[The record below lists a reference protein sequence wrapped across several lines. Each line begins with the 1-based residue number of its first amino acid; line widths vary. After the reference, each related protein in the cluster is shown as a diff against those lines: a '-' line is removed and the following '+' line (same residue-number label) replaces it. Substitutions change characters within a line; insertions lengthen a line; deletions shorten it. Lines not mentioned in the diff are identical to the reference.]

1 LSPFAGLIAGWSDHP
16 ASLFETLYEQDL
28 MKSEADIVRINTLFT
43 EGWSKRKIARE
54 LSMSR
59 NTVDRYLHSQP
70 TQTNRSDIQQ
80 PKLLASL
87 DYAGWRIGPYKLS
100 ISGELSLGDV
110 SIGMA
115 EAQTQILLI
124 FVRKPNQLVSRDE
137 IASQL
142 WPKQKLSVNHR
153 RNVTLSVHRLREVFA
168 IDPLGGNVIRNIYR
182 KGYVLTA
189 SVEVCPPPDPQKI
202 SSSHPSS
209 TALVSNPFYGEA
221 HDYWPN
227 RDPYKL
233 RRQEWLLQRSL
244 QVDPSFGQAY
254 LELCYF
260 KILQCYWGMRSSQA
274 VLPSLQQLLSKIDQF
289 TPQPSGWLAIKAEV
303 QSLLLWQPLTTQRL
317 YGNWL
322 AATLP
327 RGMPLMS
334 WARHLIFI
342 GKPRSAIQLLK
353 QHVETELCHGW
364 LELAMAF
371 CAIGDFHASEEAIQR
386 QHSLDPTMVGTRLLW
401 ALVRVQLGQSDLA
414 TQILLDTGILDRPF
428 QGIQSVAAYTLAH
441 GTHHQRAQDL
451 LDEAMTIIGQ
461 SPSQVGALGY
471 WGLAALA
478 LGRHTEAIQLL
489 KLSVSSRCY
498 SAPVL
503 FATPFL
509 KPYADTP
516 AYRLFVEMMRQ
527 SFPTLN

>member
-1 LSPFAGLIAGWSDHP
+1 
-16 ASLFETLYEQDL
+16 
-28 MKSEADIVRINTLFT
+28 
-43 EGWSKRKIARE
+43 
-54 LSMSR
+54 MSG
-59 NTVDRYLHSQP
+59 Q
-70 TQTNRSDIQQ
+70 
-80 PKLLASL
+80 
-87 DYAGWRIGPYKLS
+87 
-100 ISGELSLGDV
+100 LSLGDV
-110 SIGMA
+110 SIDMA

-124 FVRKPNQLVSRDE
+124 FAKKANQLVSHDK

-142 WPKQKLSVNHR
+142 WPKQQLSINHR

-168 IDPLGGNVIRNIYR
+168 IGPLGRNVIRSIYR

-189 SVEVCPPPDPQKI
+189 SVEVCPPPYPQKI
-202 SSSHPSS
+202 RSDHPSTS
-209 TALVSNPFYGEA
+209 ALVSNPFYGEA

-233 RRQEWLLQRSL
+233 RRQEWLLQKSL
-244 QVDPSFGQAY
+244 QLDPSFGQAY

-274 VLPSLQQLLSKIDQF
+274 VLPSLQQLLSKIDQI

-317 YGNWL
+317 YGTWL
-322 AATLP
+322 ADTLP

-334 WARHLIFI
+334 WARHLIFT
-342 GKPRSAIQLLK
+342 GNPRSAIQLLK
-353 QHVETELCHGW
+353 QHVEAELCHGW
-364 LELAMAF
+364 LELAMAY
-371 CAIGDFHASEEAIQR
+371 CAIGDFHAGEEAIQR
-386 QHSLDPTMVGTRLLW
+386 QLSLDPTMVGTRLLW
-401 ALVRVQLGQSDLA
+401 ALLLVQRGQSDLA
-414 TQILLDTGILDRPF
+414 TRILLDTGILERPF
-428 QGIQSVAAYTLAH
+428 QGIQSVAAYTLAQ

-451 LDEAMTIIGQ
+451 LDEAMTRIGH

-478 LGRHTEAIQLL
+478 LGRDTEAIQLL

-498 SAPVL
+498 SAPVI

-509 KPYADTP
+509 KPYADTS
-516 AYRLFVEMMRQ
+516 ACRLFVQKMRQ